1 MSQLPTALC
10 SRLRELA
17 ADHRDRPCALNTDR
31 RTDALK
37 CVEAKKTAKISPDQ
51 TLVFK
56 QGLLQGLLPSC
67 GLFLTGFG
75 VEQLR
80 LLAASGFH
88 LAVFDTGL
96 LIGSA

>member
-1 MSQLPTALC
+1 V
-10 SRLRELA
+10 
-17 ADHRDRPCALNTDR
+17 LNTDR

-37 CVEAKKTAKISPDQ
+37 CVDAKKTAKISPDQ

-56 QGLLQGLLPSC
+56 QGLLPGC

-75 VEQLR
+75 VDQLR
-80 LLAASGFH
+80 LLATSGFH